1 MARIMTDHH
10 ALQGNLYRHIKDKP
24 APKKRIAKLTKPVRP
39 FMESWLNTNNE
50 EDFEL
55 LEPKVPTPITAQ
67 EPVDPS
73 IVTIAQSCRFCQLH
87 LNLPPHLRH
96 PETPRH
102 LLLECWHPD
111 ITTARNNG
119 RKASL
124 LYNLPFQSEAQQ
136 KGMFNSLLTNPDNWQ
151 DIYAFF
157 DTLQLWP

>member
-67 EPVDPS
+67 EVVDPS
-73 IVTIAQSCRFCQLH
+73 IVTIAQSCRYCQLH

-102 LLLECWHPD
+102 L
-111 ITTARNNG
+111 
-119 RKASL
+119 
-124 LYNLPFQSEAQQ
+124 QSEAQQ
-136 KGMFNSLLTNPDNWQ
+136 KGMFNTMLTNPDNWQ
-151 DIYAFF
+151 DIYALF